1 MEVLMAKTTKN
12 REQKKRE
19 LVEKAE
25 LLFINKGFDE
35 TNVEDILV
43 SSGLSKG
50 GFYHYFKSKDEV
62 LAESIRYFAEDLLET
77 IKPVIEDMTLNA
89 VEKLKLFITNK
100 SSSQASRR
108 DLINYMAML
117 MKSDFTF
124 YKYNII
130 ISQMYIEPLSTIIRQ
145 GCEEG
150 LFNVDHPVETAD
162 ILIRAITSVPH
173 SLFYDD
179 YQGNPI
185 KTQKYKEALEDVI
198 SRTLGVQIQLDL
210 YDRKVEK

>member
-1 MEVLMAKTTKN
+1 MAKTTKN
-12 REQKKRE
+12 REHKKRE
-19 LVEKAE
+19 LVEIAE
-25 LLFINKGFDE
+25 KLFINKGFDE

-89 VEKLKLFITNK
+89 IEKLKLFISNK

-108 DLINYMAML
+108 DIIHYMVML

-145 GCEEG
+145 GCEDG

-162 ILIRAITSVPH
+162 ILIRAITSVPY

-179 YQGNPI
+179 YQGDPI

-198 SRTLGVQIQLDL
+198 TRTLGVQIQLDL
-210 YDRKVEK
+210 YDRKVERR

>member
-1 MEVLMAKTTKN
+1 MAKTTKN
-12 REQKKRE
+12 REHKKRE
-19 LVEKAE
+19 LVEIAE
-25 LLFINKGFDE
+25 KLFINKGFDE

-89 VEKLKLFITNK
+89 IEKLKLFISNK

-108 DLINYMAML
+108 DIIHYMVML

-162 ILIRAITSVPH
+162 ILIRAITSVPY

-179 YQGNPI
+179 YQGDPI

-198 SRTLGVQIQLDL
+198 TRTLGVQIQLDL
-210 YDRKVEK
+210 YDRKVEKR